1 MGCSPTVRSIHLL
14 SRVSQ
19 SLGRIIKFVTTCVML
34 RLGGELV
41 VNLCF
46 INLSSFIDSL
56 SIFNMVS
63 KLGFFR
69 GKFVLHDIVV
79 CSKVLKF

>member
-1 MGCSPTVRSIHLL
+1 MI
-14 SRVSQ
+14 
-19 SLGRIIKFVTTCVML
+19 L

-46 INLSSFIDSL
+46 INLYSFIDSL
-56 SIFNMVS
+56 SIFDMVS

-69 GKFVLHDIVV
+69 ANFVLHDVIV